1 MEAVHQDYETPRT
14 AAGLRDTRADGG
26 QRDVHFAR
34 DRVTIRRQLR
44 GIRMQIAVPMVA
56 YRGVVLSLF
65 HTPKGEACYRVT
77 LRHADPD
84 LSVVLTEAYD
94 EAAVMSEWR
103 AWAQQLAQAPLLERE
118 EGQLEDSREPLPAP
132 RRRGGRSSSRSRG
145 RFANRRKLGN
155 FESELR
161 LYCNERE
168 IICYE

>member
-26 QRDVHFAR
+26 LRDVHFAR

-65 HTPKGEACYRVT
+65 QTPKGQACYRVT

-84 LSVVLTEAYD
+84 LSVVLTEATD

-103 AWAQQLAQAPLLERE
+103 EWAQQLAQAPLLDDHEPE
-118 EGQLEDSREPLPAP
+118 TSRDALPAP

-145 RFANRRKLGN
+145 RFANRRQLG
-155 FESELR
+155 SLDGELR
-161 LYCNERE
+161 LYCRERE